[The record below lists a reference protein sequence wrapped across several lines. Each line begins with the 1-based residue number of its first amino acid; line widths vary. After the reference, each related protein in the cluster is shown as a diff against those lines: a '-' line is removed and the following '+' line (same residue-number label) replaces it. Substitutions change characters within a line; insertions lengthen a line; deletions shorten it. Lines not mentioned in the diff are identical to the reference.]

1 MTLEDQCFHAVVNL
15 RIAHE
20 QQTISDYSKIMK
32 YYNPEV
38 KAFDLILDKISEAE
52 AEIQRLTELLN
63 S

>member
-1 MTLEDQCFHAVVNL
+1 VVNV